1 MRKTDFIATYIG
13 LLLPYRLRIYYGF
26 LLNFLLGPLN
36 ALKQLY
42 IAVNYLLI
50 SSLLF
55 FVYYIGIPITIIL
68 KPRKKELFSK
78 STCQDTGCDSIFR
91 MF

>member
-1 MRKTDFIATYIG
+1 MKKIDFIATYIG

-26 LLNFLLGPLN
+26 LLNFLLWPLN

-42 IAVNYLLI
+42 AAVNYLLI
-50 SSLLF
+50 SALLF
-55 FVYYIGIPITIIL
+55 FVYYIGIPITILL
-68 KPRKKELFSK
+68 KPRKKELFLK
-78 STCQDTGCDSIFR
+78 STYQEIGCDSIFR